1 MSGKQIDYLVSR
13 FPVTSET
20 FIVRE
25 LDSVSTADG
34 REIGLRSL
42 FPSPDPQVHDIAR
55 PWVDKLVRPGAGA
68 SVAGLLWALIRHP
81 MITLSILAEVVRGY
95 AARPGL
101 LLRAL
106 VTVPIAAAHARDL
119 HSSAGNRHIH
129 AHYATYPALAAWICS
144 RLAGVTYSAT
154 IHAHDLYVDQSMLSC
169 KLDGAEFI
177 VTVSEYNRQ
186 LLECYT
192 STPVHVIHAGINTA
206 AYPFRP
212 RRIPDDGP
220 IRALCV
226 ASLQEYKG
234 HEVLLRALALGGPG
248 VDRIDLDL
256 IGNGP
261 LRDELQN
268 LATELG
274 LGGRVRFH
282 GGQSETVVKQ
292 ALAEADLFVLPSI
305 VAADGQMEGLPVALM
320 EALASGI
327 PTVSTSLSGIPELV
341 IPGRTGLLA
350 APADAQSLRD
360 ILEQL
365 ISSGPALDDYARTG
379 RDLIERE
386 FDITVSVA
394 ALRALFHG
402 AFSS

>member
-25 LDSVSTADG
+25 LDALSADG
-34 REIGLRSL
+34 RQLGLRSL
-42 FPSPDPQVHDIAR
+42 FPAPDPQVHDIAR
-55 PWVDKLVRPGAGA
+55 PWMDKLVRPGVGA
-68 SVAGLLWALIRHP
+68 SVTGMLWALLRHPLIMLSIMADVARGYGARAGLL
-81 MITLSILAEVVRGY
+81 
-95 AARPGL
+95 AR
-101 LLRAL
+101 A
-106 VTVPIAAAHARDL
+106 VATVPIAAAHARDL
-119 HSSAGNRHIH
+119 HPPGNTRHVH

-144 RLAGVTYSAT
+144 RLSGITYSVT
-154 IHAHDLYVDQSMLSC
+154 IHAHDLYVDQSMLGR

-177 VTVSEYNRQ
+177 VTISEYNRR
-186 LLECYT
+186 LLERHT

-206 AYPFRP
+206 AYPFHP
-212 RRIPDDGP
+212 RKIPDHGP
-220 IRALCV
+220 LHALCV

-248 VDRIDLDL
+248 VDRIELDL

-261 LRDELQN
+261 LRDELQ
-268 LATELG
+268 AMASELG
-274 LGGRVRFH
+274 LGSRVRFH

-327 PTVSTSLSGIPELV
+327 PTVSTNLSGIPELV
-341 IPGRTGLLA
+341 IPDKTGLLA
-350 APADAQSLRD
+350 VPGDAQSLRD
-360 ILEQL
+360 TLEQL
-365 ISSGPALDDYARTG
+365 ISSGPVLDNYARAG
-379 RDLIERE
+379 RDLVERE
-386 FDITVSVA
+386 FDINATTA
-394 ALRALFHG
+394 ALRALL
-402 AFSS
+402 ASI

>member
-25 LDSVSTADG
+25 LDSVSAADG

-55 PWVDKLVRPGAGA
+55 PWVDKLVRPSVGA

-81 MITLSILAEVVRGY
+81 LITLSVFADVVRGY
-95 AARPGL
+95 AARPAL

-119 HSSAGNRHIH
+119 HSPGGNRHIH

-144 RLAGVTYSAT
+144 RLAGVTYSVT
-154 IHAHDLYVDQSMLSC
+154 IHAHDLYVDQSMLSR
-169 KLDGAEFI
+169 KLDGADFI
-177 VTVSEYNRQ
+177 VTVSEFNRRM
-186 LLECYT
+186 LANYT
-192 STPVHVIHAGINTA
+192 STPVHVVHAGINTA
-206 AYPFRP
+206 AYPFRL
-212 RRIPDDGP
+212 RKIPDRGP

-234 HEVLLRALALGGPG
+234 HEVLLRALSLGGPG
-248 VDRIDLDL
+248 VDRIELDL

-261 LRDELQN
+261 LKDELQD

-274 LGGRVRFH
+274 LASRVRFH

-350 APADAQSLRD
+350 IPSDAQSLHD
-360 ILEQL
+360 QLEQL
-365 ISSGPALDDYARTG
+365 VSSGSVLDDYARAG
-379 RDLIERE
+379 RELVEQE
-386 FDITVSVA
+386 FDITATTATLRGLFA
-394 ALRALFHG
+394 AI
-402 AFSS
+402 